1 MSVDVS
7 AAGDTVLEP
16 QLEVAP
22 ADGGIA
28 IVDRSPLEIDDAELV
43 DGIEAVL
50 FLADEPVAVAAIAE
64 ALALPDARI
73 EAALV
78 SLGAR
83 LGSERRG
90 IELREV
96 AGGWRLFTAPGARP
110 VLERWVLSG
119 RTGRL
124 TQAALETLAVIA
136 YKQPISRQEIGDVR
150 GVNPD
155 TAVRSLV
162 ARGYVTEV
170 GRDPGPGQAV
180 LYGTTPTFLE
190 RLGIGALED
199 LPPLSEFLA
208 DAPAPDEPAPD
219 TLGEVRRRLK
229 AGGELDVPTPSGS
242 TSANDEDEDDLL
254 PPPRAGARPLGEDG
268 IDELTGRLDRAARN
282 AASRLRTVLAATR
295 GPEAAAEEAA
305 AGPAGDPAEDADGAG
320 SDGSTPG
327 GTGADPRA

>member
-1 MSVDVS
+1 MNVDVGTPGG
-7 AAGDTVLEP
+7 AAVEP

-22 ADGGIA
+22 ADDGIA
-28 IVDRSPLEIDDAELV
+28 IVDRSPLDIDDAELV

-64 ALALPDARI
+64 ALVLPVTRI
-73 EAALV
+73 DAALATL
-78 SLGAR
+78 SAR
-83 LGSERRG
+83 LGAERRG

-96 AGGWRLFTAPGARP
+96 AGGWRLFTAAGARP

-229 AGGELDVPTPSGS
+229 AGGDLDVPRAPGATS
-242 TSANDEDEDDLL
+242 TSDDDEDDDLL
-254 PPPRAGARPLGEDG
+254 PPPRSGPRPLGEDG
-268 IDELTGRLDRAARN
+268 IDELTGRLDRAARS
-282 AASRLRTVLAATR
+282 AASRLRSVLAATR
-295 GPEAAAEEAA
+295 GPEGATEDGDGPGAD
-305 AGPAGDPAEDADGAG
+305 GPAGD
-320 SDGSTPG
+320 
-327 GTGADPRA
+327 GTGAGPRA